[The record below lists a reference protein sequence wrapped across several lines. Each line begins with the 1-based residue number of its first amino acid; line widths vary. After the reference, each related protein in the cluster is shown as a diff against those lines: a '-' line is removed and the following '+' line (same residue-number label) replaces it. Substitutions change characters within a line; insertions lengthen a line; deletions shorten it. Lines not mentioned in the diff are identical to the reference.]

1 MYNVI
6 LCDDN
11 TQFANLLSDV
21 LIKECD
27 KLQSREK
34 IMHVGG
40 IFNSG
45 HALLEYIRKEKA
57 DVVFLDIDM
66 PQMNGFDLA
75 KILRYEF
82 ENIIIVFMS
91 AYDNFVYNSF
101 EFMPF
106 AYVRKSHMSEELPK
120 VLKRIINK
128 FCEKQRKIIINTT
141 DGDKPID
148 VRSIAFIES
157 KRNYFICHMTS
168 GRDYTCRGTLSRFE
182 NIVSEFDF
190 FRIHSAYLVN
200 LEHVERILAHGYIL
214 VKNESLPLAQR
225 RAQEFKKRFMEYTR
239 RDMML

>member
-1 MYNVI
+1 MYNII

-21 LIKECD
+21 LIKECN

-34 IMHVGG
+34 FIHIGC

-45 HALLEYIRKEKA
+45 YACLEYVRKEKT
-57 DVVFLDIDM
+57 DVIFLDIDM
-66 PQMNGFDLA
+66 PQMSGFDLA
-75 KILRYEF
+75 KILRAEF
-82 ENIIIVFMS
+82 PNMIIVFMS

-120 VLKRIINK
+120 VLKRIANK
-128 FCEKQRKIIINTT
+128 FHEKERRVTIYTNDGEKQ
-141 DGDKPID
+141 ID
-148 VRSIAFIES
+148 IKSIAFVES
-157 KRNYFICHMTS
+157 KRNYFVCHLTY
-168 GRDYTCRGTLSRFE
+168 GRKYTCRGTLSQFE
-182 NIVSEFDF
+182 NIVSGYDF

-200 LEHVERILAHGYIL
+200 LEHVERILEHGYIL

-225 RAQEFKKRFMEYTR
+225 RAQDFKRKFMEYAR